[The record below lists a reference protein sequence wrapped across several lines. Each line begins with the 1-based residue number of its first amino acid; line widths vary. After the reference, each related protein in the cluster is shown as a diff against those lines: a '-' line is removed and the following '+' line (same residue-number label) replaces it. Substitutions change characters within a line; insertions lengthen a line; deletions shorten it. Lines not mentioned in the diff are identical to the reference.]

1 MLRFP
6 SRVPTVTFLL
16 LDYIWSQRRSI
27 VPIQFHSI
35 QALRMTGIFQI
46 SFHVN
51 DKLKCVLGLDCHLFS
66 VMTLENQ
73 NTRAFASL
81 QALISEKLTS
91 LKPDSAMHKKFYY
104 PTFFASFLCDIEIVF
119 CMHFLLDIH
128 GVSQWFW
135 DFTAVAIRNLFL
147 KQFACK
153 IRTMHRDL
161 MFNVLTRKHFCHY
174 CGSMTFNAKREKLL
188 DHTAISIAMQR

>member
-1 MLRFP
+1 MCIEARLPFILCHDTRQPKHESIRF
-6 SRVPTVTFLL
+6 VT
-16 LDYIWSQRRSI
+16 
-27 VPIQFHSI
+27 
-35 QALRMTGIFQI
+35 
-46 SFHVN
+46 
-51 DKLKCVLGLDCHLFS
+51 K
-66 VMTLENQ
+66 
-73 NTRAFASL
+73 
-81 QALISEKLTS
+81 LISEKLTS
-91 LKPDSAMHKKFYY
+91 LSSDSAMHKKFYY
-104 PTFFASFLCDIEIVF
+104 PTIFFASFLMPSLCDIEIVF

-135 DFTAVAIRNLFL
+135 DFNAVAIRNLFL

-153 IRTMHRDL
+153 IRTTSMHRDL